1 MRKLILAI
9 VLLLNVFFVQADQ
22 LAYLSKAD
30 AEKGADLLKKQ
41 KFVYL
46 FCGCCDNDVAQKVK
60 VKSVEV
66 RYTGYEEFYE
76 IFVIS
81 ETKEGKKEY
90 SLDLAY
96 AWLKV
101 KKSFKT
107 VGSILSLEHDPCKE
121 FQK

>member
-1 MRKLILAI
+1 MRNLILT
-9 VLLLNVFFVQADQ
+9 VFLFVNVFFAQADQ
-22 LAYLSKAD
+22 LAYLTKAE
-30 AEKGADLLKKQ
+30 AEKGAEILKKQ

-46 FCGCCDNDVAQKVK
+46 FCGCCDNDVTEKIK
-60 VKSVEV
+60 INSVEV
-66 RYTGYEEFYE
+66 RYTGYEDFYE

-81 ETKEGKKEY
+81 NTKEGKKEY

-101 KKSFKT
+101 KKSFNT
-107 VGSILSLEHDPCKE
+107 VGSILGLEHDPCKP